1 VWTSEADELWA
12 KVRAD
17 EPIVTPAPAADQPAD
32 DAATDAPPASEG
44 DDAPVPD
51 TASDEPA
58 PVQTKE
64 AGKEAFSAADETAQC
79 G

>member
-1 VWTSEADELWA
+1 MPVDLSPADFDALVDRALDGIPDEIARLVRNVVVLVEAD
-12 KVRAD
+12 
-17 EPIVTPAPAADQPAD
+17 APED
-32 DAATDAPPASEG
+32 DAS
-44 DDAPVPD
+44 
-51 TASDEPA
+51 SEPA